1 MEAFPVPAGTGCLFS
16 DLKPH
21 LEGKKK
27 KTALLCG
34 QWRKPNSGF
43 TPYFLIGR
51 KRGSC
56 SFRKRKKAPVR
67 KRIGNF

>member
-34 QWRKPNSGF
+34 FSSTSEWWSWGGSNS
-43 TPYFLIGR
+43 
-51 KRGSC
+51 
-56 SFRKRKKAPVR
+56 
-67 KRIGNF
+67 